1 MELKSL
7 DLKSLDLELKAEGE
21 EGEFTGYGSVFEVVD
36 SQGDKIAKGAF
47 TKSLM
52 SRMPKMLWQHDM
64 GEPIGKWTEARED
77 AKGLYL
83 RGKLSLGVA
92 RARDAYALMKD
103 GALEGLS
110 IGFRVPSGG
119 MAREGNMRLLK
130 EIDLWEVSL
139 VTIPALSVAMVD
151 GIKSGEFT
159 EEDLEDLLRRN
170 GFSRTTAKAVVAR
183 GFDGYRDVLREAGVE
198 GPEVDLREAD
208 ELKRILETTLKGVS
222 A

>member
-1 MELKSL
+1 ME
-7 DLKSLDLELKAEGE
+7 LKSLDLELKADGD

-64 GEPIGKWTEARED
+64 GEPIGKWIEARED

-83 RGKLSLGVA
+83 KGKLSLGTA
-92 RARDAYALMKD
+92 RGRDAYALMKD
-103 GALEGLS
+103 GALDGLS

-119 MAREGNMRLLK
+119 MSREGNMRLLK

-139 VTIPALSVAMVD
+139 VTIPALSVAMVE
-151 GIKSGEFT
+151 GIKSGEFA
-159 EEDLEDLLRRN
+159 EEDLEELLRRN
-170 GFSRTTAKAVVAR
+170 GFSRTAAKAVVAR
-183 GFDGYRDVLREAGVE
+183 GFKGYRDVLREAGVA
-198 GPEVDLREAD
+198 GPEIDQREAD
-208 ELKRILETTLKGVS
+208 ELKRTLETTLKGVS